1 MQRNYYS
8 SEPTTTD
15 TVRVAEDM
23 AEHVVSEIKRRVGN
37 GAQELES
44 IVEHVE
50 RSVQGRAREV
60 EERAHDGMRHVM
72 SILQGQGDDEGDE
85 GWMSDASD
93 GDPKSEDK
101 KRVRK
106 PNRKKLSIR
115 RHPQNRRGPQRSASL
130 DQASLSVAHQ
140 QEEEERDANSESPA
154 DSEEQRGR
162 ASPELE
168 GARTPASSVRFH
180 RPKHLRVDSIRS
192 DLRSREQSPSRSVR
206 SVRFADQRSPSG
218 YNTPRI
224 FTPSSP
230 ATPQPGSE
238 VQSEDEAEPTQNGN
252 GNGNGNGHHED
263 SPRNVRFSLP
273 DIRR

>member
-1 MQRNYYS
+1 MQRNYYGP
-8 SEPTTTD
+8 EPTTTD
-15 TVRVAEDM
+15 SVRIAEDK
-23 AEHVVSEIKRRVGN
+23 AEHVVGEIKHRVGS

-44 IVEHVE
+44 IVENAE
-50 RSVQGRAREV
+50 RNVQGRAREM
-60 EERAHDGMRHVM
+60 EERAQNGTRHIV

-93 GDPKSEDK
+93 DHRREGR
-101 KRVRK
+101 KRIRK

-115 RHPQNRRGPQRSASL
+115 RHLPSRRGPQRSASI
-130 DQASLSVAHQ
+130 DQAGLSAIHR
-140 QEEEERDANSESPA
+140 QEAERREEGSESP
-154 DSEEQRGR
+154 EESRGR
-162 ASPELE
+162 RSPEAE
-168 GARTPASSVRFH
+168 GARTPASSVRFPH
-180 RPKHLRVDSIRS
+180 RPRHLRVDSIRS
-192 DLRSREQSPSRSVR
+192 DLHSREQSPSRSVR

-224 FTPSSP
+224 FSPSSP

-238 VQSEDEAEPTQNGN
+238 APSEDEGEPAQNGRGSN
-252 GNGNGNGHHED
+252 AED